1 MKTIFTLS
9 IECVWGAYLKE
20 RFHRLV
26 EVPCD
31 MSLGDLHRFMQEL
44 TGFDDDHPST
54 FYMANTWRGK
64 RKHLMENEEWEI
76 NDPMWT
82 KTLKQIFPLGPHKKL
97 YYWFDFGD
105 DWTFEIRKRGK
116 ESQSRRGTKY
126 PRVIAE
132 DGPKPVQYPSFE
144 E

>member
-1 MKTIFTLS
+1 MKTIYTLT
-9 IECVWGAYLKE
+9 IECVWGAYLKD
-20 RFHRLV
+20 RFYRVV

-31 MSLGDLHRFMQEL
+31 MTLGDLHFYMQEL

-54 FYMANTWRGK
+54 FYVANTWRGNK
-64 RKHLMENEEWEI
+64 IYLTENEDWDI

-82 KTLKQIFPLGPHKKL
+82 KTLEQVFPLGPHKKL

-105 DWTFEIRKRGK
+105 DWTFEIRKTGK
-116 ESQSRRGTKY
+116 EKEMTPKVKY
-126 PRVIAE
+126 PRVTVKE
-132 DGPKPVQYPSFE
+132 GPKPVQYPSCE